1 MVRFEILVDLVIV
14 DRSGEPLRPP
24 RESQGRL
31 RTSPPDLKVGGGD
44 LVFFLWEGIMFHNSM
59 KLQTKSAMS

>member
-1 MVRFEILVDLVIV
+1 MLVDLVIV

-44 LVFFLWEGIMFHNSM
+44 LVFFL
-59 KLQTKSAMS
+59 